1 MKKFVVLMVL
11 LLGIGGSL
19 LAAGCGGQS
28 QKKVA
33 LIFSHEPARWTTGAQ
48 MMQEQLQ
55 QDGVQVT
62 LSVFSTDE
70 EQTQALQQAVDA
82 DVNCIVLAG
91 GDIRNLQAG
100 LEAAKAK
107 ISRLSTMMA

>member
-11 LLGIGGSL
+11 LLGIGVSL

-82 DVNCIVLAG
+82 DVNCIVLA
-91 GDIRNLQAG
+91 
-100 LEAAKAK
+100 AAISGICRRDSRQPKRK